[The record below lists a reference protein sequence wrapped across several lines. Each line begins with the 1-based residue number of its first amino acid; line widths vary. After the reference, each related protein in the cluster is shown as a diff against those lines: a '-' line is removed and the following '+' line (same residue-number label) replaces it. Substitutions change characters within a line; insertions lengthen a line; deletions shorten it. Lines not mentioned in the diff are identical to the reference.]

1 MTNPL
6 PSQGHKTRAG
16 WRRLV
21 SAQESGLLVV
31 IALMMLGLTMAT
43 PSIRQTQRVFLP
55 KDAAVST
62 IGDDLVVHTSGG
74 ERTYRAKDGYELVD
88 SGDVKIVRRSI
99 EVNKF
104 LNRENLVGVATV
116 SSFIAIMAVGMAGII
131 IMGGIDLSIGSVY
144 ALAAVVGAF
153 ALHELGPKASLTA
166 ALPTGLLLCCG
177 MGGLCGMLNGLAIVG
192 LRVHPFII
200 TLGGMAVYRG
210 IAFVLTQ
217 GQSIGDFPQSYT
229 LGFFKYQMFDVN
241 PVPMLFMVC
250 IALAGALILSRTVF
264 GRRTFAIGGNET
276 AGRYAGVPVRRV
288 KVLLYAIGGLLAG
301 LAAAM
306 RLGYYGAVSSDAGA
320 GYELDVIA
328 AAVVGGASLSGGRG
342 SALGAMLGAVV
353 IQLIENGIV
362 VLEIDSNY
370 KLIIIGLAI
379 IVAVVVDQAKNKL
392 TGTARSP

>member
-1 MTNPL
+1 M
-6 PSQGHKTRAG
+6 
-16 WRRLV
+16 
-21 SAQESGLLVV
+21 LVV
-31 IALMMLGLTMAT
+31 IALMMLGLTLAT
-43 PSIRQTQRVFLP
+43 PSIRQTQRVFLSS
-55 KDAAVST
+55 DAQVTPS
-62 IGDDLVVHTSGG
+62 GDDIIVRTGG
-74 ERTYRAKDGYELVD
+74 HEHTYRAKDGYELID
-88 SGDVKIVRRSI
+88 SGDTKIIRRTV

-153 ALHELGPKASLTA
+153 ALHELGPKAA
-166 ALPTGLLLCCG
+166 APVAIPTGLLLCCG
-177 MGGLCGMLNGLAIVG
+177 IGGLCGMLNGAAIVG
-192 LRVHPFII
+192 LKVHPFII

-210 IAFVLTQ
+210 IAFVLTK
-217 GQSIGDFPQSYT
+217 GQSIGDFPQAYT
-229 LGFFKYQMFDVN
+229 LGFFKYQAFDVN
-241 PVPMLFMVC
+241 PVPMLFM
-250 IALAGALILSRTVF
+250 IAVAVAGALVLRQTVF

-276 AGRYAGVPVRRV
+276 AGRYAGVPVGRV

-306 RLGYYGAVSSDAGA
+306 RLGYYGAVSSDAGS

-379 IVAVVVDQAKNKL
+379 IVAVVVDQTKNRL
-392 TGTARSP
+392 TGPAR